1 MFASF
6 FSDSIKIVGQTHP
19 LRLPVLIRLYV
30 HAARAL
36 AFAGEVERP
45 SEPVPSHLQTSAQNT
60 AAYKTDR
67 ATKCFTR
74 TLVDGVRMHDLHL
87 ALGEIKRD

>member
-1 MFASF
+1 M
-6 FSDSIKIVGQTHP
+6 
-19 LRLPVLIRLYV
+19 

-45 SEPVPSHLQTSAQNT
+45 YEPVPSHLQTSAQNT

-74 TLVDGVRMHDLHL
+74 TLIDGVKTYDLYL
-87 ALGEIKRD
+87 ALGEMERNLYFRA

>member
-1 MFASF
+1 MLVNFEAIKF
-6 FSDSIKIVGQTHP
+6 NCSIKIVGQTH
-19 LRLPVLIRLYV
+19 LLLLPVLIRLYV

-45 SEPVPSHLQTSAQNT
+45 CEPVPSHLQTSAQNT
-60 AAYKTDR
+60 AVYKTDR

-74 TLVDGVRMHDLHL
+74 TLIDGIRTYDLL
-87 ALGEIKRD
+87 